1 MFSYFQTRF
10 ALPRSTS
17 QAHTPAQWRLL
28 IFFLMPVCCFT
39 HSSLPPPSLTLFLSH
54 LPLWFK
60 SLLDKLST
68 RNSVIS
74 VCLVWILFRQTGWD
88 KFEPLCAL
96 LLLLFPLVTL
106 WWQSAEMKPIERS
119 STSLKF
125 SPLLLCSSVFFM
137 LSRTFFVICS
147 HEESPPF
154 LLNYSSVLAPF
165 SRASV
170 CTFPSL
176 YPHWLNPSPLC
187 TKST

>member
-1 MFSYFQTRF
+1 MLSYFQI

-74 VCLVWILFRQTGWD
+74 VCLAWFLFRQTSWD

-106 WWQSAEMKPIERS
+106 CCQSAEMKPIERS
-119 STSLKF
+119 STSLLNPRHF
-125 SPLLLCSSVFFM
+125 CFARPSSLCC
-137 LSRTFFVICS
+137 RA
-147 HEESPPF
+147 PF
-154 LLNYSSVLAPF
+154 LSFAHTRKVRHFF
-165 SRASV
+165 STTA
-170 CTFPSL
+170 L
-176 YPHWLNPSPLC
+176 
-187 TKST
+187 